1 MKSGFNVAYPGFK
14 PLKIIVRVLLYLN
27 IYTVKSP
34 VKARIIIWMTETKK
48 PSLTGLG
55 LNL

>member
-55 LNL
+55 LNI